1 MSRLYERSA
10 EIAAIDRAVAG
21 LGEGR
26 GSAVLVEARA
36 GRGKS
41 ALVEYAVSSARDAGA
56 RTLLARARHL
66 ESAAPFEV
74 LRRLL
79 GPAVEESGGVEALTG
94 AAAFA
99 APLFTPGAEIAQGFD
114 YGCQWLIA
122 RLAEQAPIVLAVD
135 DAHWSDAASLRV
147 LLEVL
152 AEVTVQPVLLLLACR
167 PVENPDAQRRL
178 ATMAAQPEC
187 VVLSPARLS
196 REGVADVVT
205 ETLGE
210 PAADVFVD
218 DCLKVS
224 GGNAF
229 YLRELLRPYQ
239 SDFRPDLQSV
249 VENGSMSLRRTM
261 SWRLGE
267 LGPSAAGLA
276 QAAAILGDGCSL
288 HEVARLAGLSD
299 DVAVDEAA
307 RLEAASIL
315 RHGDPVDFV
324 HPLIRNAVEKTLPDV
339 MVGQLHARAAA
350 MLRADGAAPSA
361 VSQHLLAAPG
371 SGEAEIASFL
381 IEQGRVALDAGS
393 FAVARRL
400 LRRAVEEPPAVA
412 DRDSLLV
419 SLARAEHAYGDLDEA
434 RDHLEGVLEAGERE
448 VRLEAAAELF
458 DVLVEASRFDELG
471 QVHQRVVA
479 MEPYGASDAEVR
491 LRAQL
496 LVNTLMGLEPHMARL
511 PPQLSDL
518 DATTLPTDRD
528 IDRYLRTIVAVH
540 ERTTQRGTTQ
550 RLLENLR
557 LVIDTLPADPGDYT
571 DWDMR
576 TALIVVEFFS
586 DDHLAELEALMDRVA
601 PAVMRLRGATPAYQ
615 AELDHRRVMT
625 LMARGEFE
633 DALSRI
639 DLAEGYVDR
648 HRLGTTF
655 ESAHRFAR
663 GWIAFERGDF
673 ETAAPL
679 FRERIG
685 LENVYPALGALLA
698 GQPERSL
705 ELLAG
710 YDLSTEPGSQV
721 TAIEVELEPHLIA
734 SHAFEMVGD
743 RDRAESHAVR
753 EVDVRRRY
761 GTQPRLAM
769 ALRRQ
774 AGFLP
779 ARASLPLLEE
789 AMALVEGTPRR
800 PVRVRVLAS
809 YGASLRRAGRTEE
822 ARRVLYRVLDDA
834 EQMGM
839 ERLRARAQDELVTAG
854 GRPRRT
860 RLSGPTSLTDAQ
872 RQVADLVASG
882 CTNREVAEQLF
893 VSIKTVETHLAAVYR
908 KLGIS
913 RRDELAPALVEGAEE
928 PAPAPVLLS
937 KP

>member
-1 MSRLYERSA
+1 MNRLYERSA
-10 EIAAIDRAVAG
+10 EIAAIDRAVAE
-21 LGEGR
+21 LGSGR

-41 ALVEYAVSSARDAGA
+41 TLVEYAVTAARRAGA

-79 GPAVEESGGVEALTG
+79 GPAVEESGGVDALTG

-99 APLFTPGAEIAQGFD
+99 APLFTPGAEIAHGFD

-122 RLAEQAPIVLAVD
+122 RLAEQTPMVLAVD
-135 DAHWSDAASLRV
+135 DAHWADAASLRV
-147 LLEVL
+147 LLEVQ
-152 AEVTVQPVLLLLACR
+152 AEVSVQPVLLLLASR

-178 ATMAAQPEC
+178 ATMAAQPDC
-187 VVLSPARLS
+187 IVLSPARLS
-196 REGVADVVT
+196 REGVAAVVT

-210 PAADVFVD
+210 PAADAFVD

-261 SWRLGE
+261 SWRLSE
-267 LGPSAAGLA
+267 LGPGAAAIA
-276 QAAAILGDGCSL
+276 QAAAVLGDGSPL
-288 HEVARLAGLSD
+288 HLVAQIAGLPD
-299 DVAVDEAA
+299 PIAVEEAA

-350 MLRADGAAPSA
+350 TLRAEGATPSA
-361 VSQHLLAAPG
+361 VAQHLLAAPG
-371 SGEAEIASFL
+371 SGDPGIAGFL

-400 LRRAVEEPPAVA
+400 LRRALDEPPAIA
-412 DRDSLLV
+412 DRDALLV
-419 SLARAEHAYGDLDEA
+419 SLARAEHAYGDLDDA
-434 RDHLEGVLEAGERE
+434 RAHLEGVLEAGERE

-458 DVLVEASRFDELG
+458 DVLVNASRFEELG
-471 QVHQRVVA
+471 QVHERVVA
-479 MEPYGASDAEVR
+479 MQPYGDSDAEVR
-491 LRAQL
+491 LRAAL
-496 LVNTLMGLEPHMARL
+496 LVNALYVDPHLAPL
-511 PPQLSDL
+511 PEQLSDL
-518 DATTLPTDRD
+518 DAATLPTDRD

-633 DALSRI
+633 DALSQI
-639 DLAEGYVDR
+639 DLAEEYVDR
-648 HRLGTTF
+648 HHLGTTF

-685 LENVYPALGALLA
+685 MENVYPALGALLA
-698 GQPERSL
+698 GHPERCL

-710 YDLSTEPGSQV
+710 YDLSTEPGAQV

-734 SHAFEMVGD
+734 SHACEMVGD
-743 RDRAESHAVR
+743 RGRAESHAVR

-809 YGASLRRAGRTEE
+809 YGASLRRVGQTEE

-839 ERLRARAQDELVTAG
+839 ERLRARAQDELVIAG

-860 RLSGPTSLTDAQ
+860 RISGPTALTDAQ

-882 CTNREVAEQLF
+882 CTNREVAEHLF

-913 RRDELAPALVEGAEE
+913 RRDELAPALQEGADDASPT
-928 PAPAPVLLS
+928 PALTGKS
-937 KP
+937 